1 MKELYI
7 HIGTPKTG
15 TSTIQHFLENNR
27 ELLLRKGVYYPKGI
41 PYNKWGGNE
50 STAGN
55 FAWVTRIEKSDEELK
70 NILVNMF
77 LIADKVLLSTEHI
90 WGEVNNKIDFF
101 NNIKLLLADMEVE
114 IKVIVY
120 LRKQVDYLE
129 SQYRECVRLVLMK
142 ETLLEVFNLDN
153 PILWLVKKNLN
164 YLSVIDDI
172 AYVVGEKNVLVRPY
186 EDCQFKNGNIIDDFM
201 FLLNINV
208 NEEFILP
215 VKNYNP
221 SINNAALE
229 MKRCMNTSSLATR
242 DEMDEL
248 SYEIL
253 MVDGIEK
260 NNKHFRSLLSHQQ
273 RCDFMENYNLCNK
286 EVAFKYL
293 NKTDGILF
301 EEEDAEYSTGSMVKT
316 DELLEQTISFFTSIN
331 IEMNRK
337 YKSLLKKNEN
347 IQDDMSNLNALVRE
361 LQEIQVRQNE
371 MYVKEKSEFLT
382 QLDEKQKEL
391 SWMKNSRSW
400 KITAPVRYVFELI
413 RKCLVW
419 KV

>member
-27 ELLLRKGVYYPKGI
+27 KLLLRKGIYYPKGI
-41 PYNKWGGNE
+41 PYKKWGGNE

-70 NILVNMF
+70 NILVDMF
-77 LIADKVLLSTEHI
+77 MIADKVLLSTEHI

-316 DELLEQTISFFTSIN
+316 DELLEQTISFFTSVN